1 MTAIKVWSLSLQFI
15 IMCAVW
21 SKATPHTQEVHTQ
34 KVYTQEESM
43 QKYYVRVGKGG
54 VQFLQSYSSRE
65 NSSTPVKSDAKQ
77 YNLQDAETA
86 AQAMRARGI
95 AAFVEAVEE

>member
-1 MTAIKVWSLSLQFI
+1 MTSIRVWSLSMRFI

-21 SKATPHTQEVHTQ
+21 AKATPHTQEVH
-34 KVYTQEESM
+34 M

-65 NSSTPVKSDAKQ
+65 NSSTPTKSDATK